1 MQKLFYYFLYNLKMI
16 KFVKLFACFMLMLKG
31 VDGYIRVNPN
41 VYNLQNIIT
50 SQAIMSTLSYR
61 LNMEVLNEN
70 LLINE
75 VTRIKCHPEEI
86 IYVSILI
93 YILYSNIDYTNYIEN
108 KLQNIKMF
116 SNIKQISN
124 SIIFILLMIFTRNI
138 ENAI

>member
-1 MQKLFYYFLYNLKMI
+1 
-16 KFVKLFACFMLMLKG
+16 MLMVKG
-31 VDGYIRVNPN
+31 VNGYVRVNPN

-50 SQAIMSTLSYR
+50 TQAIMSTLSYR

-108 KLQNIKMF
+108 KLQNIKMLLEKAPD
-116 SNIKQISN
+116 ILLRN
-124 SIIFILLMIFTRNI
+124 SIVKKPLKKLTTNSIFSVLLMKQ
-138 ENAI
+138 

>member
-1 MQKLFYYFLYNLKMI
+1 
-16 KFVKLFACFMLMLKG
+16 MLMLKG

-116 SNIKQISN
+116 SIIKQKSN